1 MIPIVDIVVLAQLEG
16 VNPEEVATAFK
27 FLDFGKLVQVV
38 LIMVVAYA
46 VSRAT
51 TAFLDKLGEGQARRR
66 MLLKQLSSF
75 LRLGIFA
82 VGGYAVIVT
91 LFAEHQAA
99 LVGIG
104 GTLAVA
110 FGFAFKDAA
119 SSVMAGVLILIDRPF
134 QVGDRV
140 QFGDTYGE
148 VKEIG
153 LRTVRI
159 VTLDDNEVS
168 IPNNKFLT
176 ESVASGNSGALDMM
190 IVMKFYVAVTE
201 DFELAK
207 RIVYQACITSKYVY
221 LKKPVTM
228 VIREEVTGV
237 AFATVLTCKAY
248 VIDVR
253 YESAFATD
261 VTERVKR
268 AFRKHHITY
277 PYAREYSVRRTD
289 WEEMAEDAR
298 PVELGTDSLTVRD

>member
-1 MIPIVDIVVLAQLEG
+1 MPFHPIVILAQLEG
-16 VNPEEVATAFK
+16 VEPEKVVEAFQ
-27 FLDFGKLVQVV
+27 FLNFAKIAQAV
-38 LIMVVAYA
+38 LIVVAA
-46 VSRAT
+46 FVASRVVG
-51 TAFLDKLGEGQARRR
+51 AFLDRLGEGRARRR
-66 MLLKQLSSF
+66 MLLKQVSSF
-75 LRLGIFA
+75 LRLAIFA
-82 VGGYAVIVT
+82 AGGYAVVVT
-91 LFAEHQAA
+91 LFAEQQAA

-119 SSVMAGVLILIDRPF
+119 SSVMSGVFILIDRPF

-140 QFGDTYGE
+140 QFQDTYGE
-148 VKEIG
+148 VTEIG

-176 ESVASGNSGALDMM
+176 EAVSSGNSGALDMM

-207 RIVYQACITSKYVY
+207 RIVYQACITSKYVF
-221 LKKPVTM
+221 LKKPV
-228 VIREEVTGV
+228 VIVVREQEISGG
-237 AFATVLTCKAY
+237 FATVITCKAY

-253 YESAFATD
+253 YETAFATD

-268 AFRKHHITY
+268 AFRRHRITY
-277 PYAREYSVRRTD
+277 PYSRQYSVRKD
-289 WEEMAEDAR
+289 SWEES
-298 PVELGTDSLTVRD
+298 ELDIGERELHSDRQN